1 MTLLRWN
8 KPNTPSAWPFAELNR
23 LQQEVARFFDAPL
36 RGGHRL
42 AFDQWAPAVDFSE
55 DADQFVLKAEL
66 PGLKK
71 EDIQLSV
78 EDGVLSLSGERKS
91 ATSEQDGTLI
101 RSERFTGRF
110 HRAFSLPTPVE
121 VEKVRATYE
130 DGILSVVLPKREE
143 AKPRQIQVEVK

>member
-8 KPNTPSAWPFAELNR
+8 KPNQVAWPLAELNR
-23 LQQEVARFFDAPL
+23 LQQEVARFFDAPQ
-36 RGGHRL
+36 RGFSRF
-42 AFDQWAPAVDFSE
+42 AFDHWAPAVDLTE
-55 DADQFVLKAEL
+55 DGDQFVLKAEL

-78 EDGVLSLSGERKS
+78 EDGVLKLSGERKS
-91 ATSEQDGTLI
+91 ASSETEGTLI

-110 HRAFSLPTPVE
+110 ERAFTLPTPVD
-121 VEKVRATYE
+121 VAKVRARYE
-130 DGILSVVLPKREE
+130 DGILTVDLPKLEE